1 MWYVLLVL
9 LVVVIVVLSAWGG
22 LKTDYSA
29 WQLKQKQEQTKSNRA
44 KLDLDRLTSKP
55 TLLSWQLIGLIT
67 LYVGLFFVSQ
77 KAMGDGKAWL
87 IILISLIL
95 VNVVAKIKPIQRLA
109 QAIYLRIE
117 KYLLRAERFLRRV
130 ANLTNLSSL
139 KQLGGGSRDH
149 VDSLDELLFLIENSP
164 AAIDDSQRR
173 LIRSALEFDDI
184 TVDEIMTSFDEVMSL
199 AANDLI
205 GPLMLDDLHRT
216 GYEYFPVLNRA
227 DEVVGILNLAD
238 LVSLDNKTS
247 QTAQELCD
255 NEVVM
260 LRCGDSLMG
269 ALQQLLT
276 EQALVAVVEKRGKP
290 VGVVRLNSI
299 IASLIG
305 DKM

>member
-29 WQLKQKQEQTKSNRA
+29 WQLKQKQEQIKSNRA

-67 LYVGLFFVSQ
+67 LYVSLFFVSQ

-87 IILISLIL
+87 VILISLIL
-95 VNVVAKIKPIQRLA
+95 VNIVAKIKPIQRLA

-117 KYLLRAERFLRRV
+117 KHLLRAERFLRRV

-139 KQLGGGSRDH
+139 KQLDGGSRDR
-149 VDSLDELLFLIENSP
+149 VDSLDELLFLVENSP

-173 LIRSALEFDDI
+173 LIRSVLEFDDI